1 MERHRLQDTPPG
13 TRVCLLE
20 DWCTPA
26 EEEYLLG
33 RVYRPSGTAC
43 DPWQLVSGRKVQVHG
58 GEVHEKGMI
67 PRQLPEWLGKI
78 LKSVRE
84 TCGDDMF
91 PGNVQLNHALV
102 NEYEVG
108 GGIMPHQD
116 GPLYF
121 PAAAIV
127 SLGATAVMRFTPHA
141 SQENVGAEESAE
153 TSSSMAP
160 FGVWLPRRSLLFFDG
175 AAYTHCLHGIDGVA
189 EDVLDESVVNWR
201 SAVDRCADTRKREG
215 TRVSVTCRNVLKV
228 RKLLMFK

>member
-20 DWCTPA
+20 EWCTPA

-84 TCGDDMF
+84 TCGDDHF
-91 PGNVQLNHALV
+91 EFV
-102 NEYEVG
+102 
-108 GGIMPHQD
+108 
-116 GPLYF
+116 
-121 PAAAIV
+121 
-127 SLGATAVMRFTPHA
+127 
-141 SQENVGAEESAE
+141 
-153 TSSSMAP
+153 
-160 FGVWLPRRSLLFFDG
+160 
-175 AAYTHCLHGIDGVA
+175 
-189 EDVLDESVVNWR
+189 
-201 SAVDRCADTRKREG
+201 
-215 TRVSVTCRNVLKV
+215 
-228 RKLLMFK
+228 

>member
-1 MERHRLQDTPPG
+1 M
-13 TRVCLLE
+13 E

-26 EEEYLLG
+26 EEEYFLG
-33 RVYRPSGTAC
+33 RVYRPSGAVG
-43 DPWQLVSGRKVQVHG
+43 DPWALVSGRRVQAHG

-67 PRQLPEWLGKI
+67 ARPIPDWLGKL

-84 TCGDDMF
+84 TCGDDAF
-91 PGNVQLNHALV
+91 PANVQLNHALV
-102 NEYEVG
+102 NEYEPG

-121 PAAAIV
+121 PAVAIA
-127 SLGATAVMRFTPHA
+127 SLGASAVMRFTPHVGESPGESPGA
-141 SQENVGAEESAE
+141 DGGAEGGAE
-153 TSSSMAP
+153 TAMKP

-175 AAYTHCLHGIDGVA
+175 AAYTKCLHGIESVT
-189 EDVLDESVVNWR
+189 EDAVDESVVNWR
-201 SAVDRCADTRKREG
+201 CAVDSCGEVRRREG